1 MKEFLKTSELNISFP
16 KVVNLYMSKGIN
28 NKVCKIDGVSKRAF
42 IGLKQI
48 FISKEDDENDFI

>member
-28 NKVCKIDGVSKRAF
+28 NKVCKIDGASKRAF